1 MHDCQRFREDWV
13 AGSTED
19 FGDCDECRSFCEDAQ
34 LILQATDG
42 SAQPMPEFSEYQ
54 WRRFEGRLRE
64 NLVHENA
71 SRRIQ
76 VYWKWSGAVAAV
88 AALAV
93 VVTWGATR
101 VNTWLEVTP
110 VEAAHIE
117 MNDDH
122 IKGLDPMVV
131 EYLEQSELFLRNFT
145 KIEASYAEDIDDSRD
160 RAKQSLQEIGEQREL
175 AGNFVPVQIALDEY
189 ENVLREI
196 KNLDTP
202 EHLADI
208 QTRIRANGLI
218 ANLKAYQPQVRLVSQ
233 R

>member
-1 MHDCQRFREDWV
+1 LATA
-13 AGSTED
+13 AG
-19 FGDCDECRSFCEDAQ
+19 
-34 LILQATDG
+34 
-42 SAQPMPEFSEYQ
+42 
-54 WRRFEGRLRE
+54 
-64 NLVHENA
+64 
-71 SRRIQ
+71 
-76 VYWKWSGAVAAV
+76 
-88 AALAV
+88 LAV
-93 VVTWGATR
+93 VVSWGAMR
-101 VNTWLEVTP
+101 VNEFLTVET

-131 EYLEQSELFLRNFT
+131 AYLEQSELFLRNFT
-145 KIEASYAEDIDDSRD
+145 KIEATYAEDINDSRAQ
-160 RAKQSLQEIGEQREL
+160 AKQSLREIDEQKKL
-175 AGNFVPVQIALDEY
+175 TGKFAPVQIALEEY

>member
-13 AGSTED
+13 AGSAED
-19 FGDCDECRSFCEDAQ
+19 FGDCDDCRSFCEDAR

-42 SAQPMPEFSEYQ
+42 SAQPMPEFSDYE

-71 SRRIQ
+71 DRRMQ
-76 VYWKWSGAVAAV
+76 VYWRWSGAVAAA
-88 AALAV
+88 AALAIV
-93 VVTWGATR
+93 VSWGATR
-101 VNTWLEVTP
+101 VNTWIDVTP
-110 VEAAHIE
+110 VEAHIE
-117 MNDDH
+117 LNDDH

-145 KIEASYAEDIDDSRD
+145 KIEASYVEDIDDSRD
-160 RAKQSLQEIGEQREL
+160 RAKQSLREIGEQRAL
-175 AGNFVPVQIALDEY
+175 AGNFAPVQIALDEY

-202 EHLADI
+202 EHLVDI
-208 QTRIRANGLI
+208 QARIRANGLI